1 MTPTATHHD
10 NDHHHPYQHHEKRA
24 PGKFFKHIFIHLL
37 IIYYQ
42 VNYDNNKVKDG
53 GTECMGASGKLYY
66 IIYLFLIIKFHLQ
79 LNYNDYVYDHHQHR
93 DWVCQLP
100 PPPPPPPPPHVVMP
114 APLPCTSIG
123 CNALDERDDEDRSGW
138 GAGQTGQHKC
148 LFC

>member
-1 MTPTATHHD
+1 MTNGPKMCCASI
-10 NDHHHPYQHHEKRA
+10 PA
-24 PGKFFKHIFIHLL
+24 PGNFFKHIFIHLL

-42 VNYDNNKVKDG
+42 VNYDDNKVNDG

-79 LNYNDYVYDHHQHR
+79 VNYNDYVYDHHQHR

-100 PPPPPPPPPHVVMP
+100 PPPPHLVMP

-123 CNALDERDDEDRSGW
+123 CNALDERDNEDRSEW
-138 GAGQTGQHKC
+138 GAGQTGQHKFF
-148 LFC
+148 FC